1 MIGRRLI
8 NNMTLLDDI
17 LAFNASFVRERQ
29 YEPFQTDTLPNK
41 KLLILTCMDSRLVEL
56 LPHAMN
62 LHNGDVKILKNA
74 GALVTHP
81 FGSVMRSI
89 LVGVYKLNV
98 QEIAVIGHHDCGMT
112 GLNSTEILDKAVA
125 HGIPEVTLSTLKNAG
140 IDFENWLHGFDRA
153 EDGVR
158 QSVEMIRRHPL
169 LPPHLPVHGLI
180 ISPATGKLDLI
191 ISGYEAV
198 KK

>member
-1 MIGRRLI
+1 
-8 NNMTLLDDI
+8 MTLLDEI
-17 LAFNASFVRERQ
+17 LTFNASFVRDRQ

-112 GLNSTEILDKAVA
+112 GLNSTEILDKAVT
-125 HGIPEVTLSTLKNAG
+125 HGIPENTLSTLKNAG
-140 IDFENWLHGFDRA
+140 IDFENWLRGFDRA

-158 QSVEMIRRHPL
+158 QSVDMIRRHPL
-169 LPPHLPVHGLI
+169 LPPRLPVHGLI

>member
-1 MIGRRLI
+1 MP
-8 NNMTLLDDI
+8 LLDEI
-17 LAFNASFVRERQ
+17 LTFNASFVRQRQ

-98 QEIAVIGHHDCGMT
+98 QEIAVVGHHDCGMT
-112 GLNSTEILDKAVA
+112 GLNSTEILTAA
-125 HGIPEVTLSTLKNAG
+125 QTRGIPANTLTTLKNAG
-140 IDFENWLHGFDRA
+140 IDFEGWLHGFRRP

-169 LPPHLPVHGLI
+169 LPPRIPVHGLI
-180 ISPATGKLDLI
+180 ISPATGKLDLL
-191 ISGYEAV
+191 ISGYEAA
-198 KK
+198 KL